1 MTVAVGG
8 TEVRVPISNIFLPL
22 KHKKLKL
29 RLNLDFILKRSNITV
44 AVAAKFKDT
53 VT

>member
-8 TEVRVPISNIFLPL
+8 TEVTVPISNIFLPL
-22 KHKKLKL
+22 KHKKLTL
-29 RLNLDFILKRSNITV
+29 HLNLDYILKRSNITV
-44 AVAAKFKDT
+44 AFATKFKDT